1 MKNNIPFKV
10 PKGSKHPVI
19 EQYEELLKK
28 YDNNNRERWDKSFS
42 IFYEENIN
50 FINDI
55 KHINSN
61 NILSK
66 IITIKIIYS
75 RIFDDKGEYKKTLLI
90 AKELDYLISKLDINY
105 SEYKKQYINAK
116 KWIAISLGRNDKY
129 KESNKIFKELI
140 SLDQNK
146 EFYVKWIVENHKNMI
161 SSKTIIIITICTII
175 NLGKTALNI
184 FTDSPNSYIPR
195 TITLPATIILFL
207 GVIIYFNAENIIKK
221 IVYRKY
227 KIDK

>member
-1 MKNNIPFKV
+1 MKNNIPFKA
-10 PKGSKHPVI
+10 PKVSKHPVI

-28 YDNNNRERWDKSFS
+28 YDKNNQERWDKSFLT
-42 IFYEENIN
+42 FYEENIN

-66 IITIKIIYS
+66 IITIKIICS
-75 RIFDDKGEYKKTLLI
+75 RIFDDKGEYKKTFLI

-116 KWIAISLGRNDKY
+116 KWIAISLGRNNKY

-146 EFYVKWIVENHKNMI
+146 EFYVKWIVENYKNI
-161 SSKTIIIITICTII
+161 ILSKIIIIITICAII
-175 NLGKTALNI
+175 NLGEIVLNI

-207 GVIIYFNAENIIKK
+207 GVIIYFNIENIIKK
-221 IVYRKY
+221 IVSRNY
-227 KIDK
+227 KINK